1 MPDVN
6 MTAPSGAFAGDP
18 DASLKAW
25 PAGAGSTVGPNP
37 LDTIGA
43 YASTMNALNQNRLFQ
58 QTFAAN
64 QRIGQIMAGSPDFET
79 GLTNV
84 GKDPQAMAF
93 GGAAFSN
100 LRNAMLALTQ
110 QRSTEQ
116 TMAQSGLQA
125 VMKVLPMGLQDPSL
139 IPAAVNSQLMTL
151 SPTARAAV
159 KPAADSLVEA
169 LVGGLPSDPA
179 QAKAIFIKRFGAM
192 AIAGGW
198 NQDLINAA
206 MGTKPATIDAGGRI
220 LTGTQAQGQG
230 SDAGP
235 AGSFTPSTVVG
246 KSLAPTTVQTP
257 GNVPVQVGGEGGI
270 TQLGGAAQQPNALGA
285 PLPAQP
291 SAGGAVAPALT
302 PNKAAAPP
310 PGGGPA
316 AQGDLAGDGKPLI
329 PPGFSMVSPNTNT
342 RGIGG
347 LPVQS
352 KSQVDNED
360 SLHTEYNTT
369 GKKQFDNA
377 QQSLANLQF
386 MDNSYDNL
394 IKGGGFLVPG
404 TAAAFRGDIA
414 KAVNTM
420 TTITGNKPLFDPTKV
435 ADIEKFNKDTKTMG
449 LMLVNQFLGGQREAA
464 QIITGVTSAVPNVE
478 NTYMGGKLV
487 LNGVKAGAQRLIDMR
502 NFENAWQAKNQGNL
516 TGADEAFSKLHPA
529 SEYTNKI
536 LSDMG
541 LQAGGFKSIDT
552 LRNAVKM
559 GYLTSDQGRSIAAKE
574 FKYDDKAKTWTRIG
588 D

>member
-25 PAGAGSTVGPNP
+25 PAGAGSAVGPNP

-79 GLTNV
+79 GLANV

-93 GGAAFSN
+93 GGQAFAN
-100 LRNAMLALTQ
+100 LRGAMLALTQ
-110 QRSTEQ
+110 QRSVEQ

-125 VMKVLPMGLQDPSL
+125 VMKALPMGLTDPSL

-151 SPTARAAV
+151 SPSARAAV

-179 QAKAIFIKRFGAM
+179 QAKAIFTKRFGAM

-206 MGTKPATIDAGGRI
+206 MGTKPTTIDAGGRI

-257 GNVPVQVGGEGGI
+257 GGVPVQVGGEGGI
-270 TQLGGAAQQPNALGA
+270 TQLAPSSAAAQPNALGA
-285 PLPAQP
+285 ALPAPTQP
-291 SAGGAVAPALT
+291 SAGGSVAPALT
-302 PNKAAAPP
+302 PNKAASPP
-310 PGGGPA
+310 PGDGA
-316 AQGDLAGDGKPLI
+316 TAQGDLAGDGKPLV
-329 PPGFSMVSPNTNT
+329 PPGFSMASPNTNT
-342 RGIGG
+342 KGIGG

-352 KSQVDNED
+352 SSQAENEKGLQTD
-360 SLHTEYNTT
+360 FSGPE
-369 GKKQFDNA
+369 KRQFDMSQA
-377 QQSLANLQF
+377 AMGSLQQ
-386 MDNSYDNL
+386 MDNAYDTM
-394 IKGGGFLVPG
+394 IKGGGFNIPG
-404 TAAAFRGDIA
+404 TAASFRMDLA
-414 KAVNTM
+414 KGVNTLAQ
-420 TTITGNKPLFDPTKV
+420 IAGQDPPFDPTKI
-435 ADIEKFNKDTKTMG
+435 ASAEEFNKETKRMG
-449 LMLVNQFLGGQREAA
+449 LMVTNQFLGGQREAA
-464 QIITGVTSAVPNVE
+464 AVIQGITSSVPGIE

-487 LNGVKAGAQRLIDMR
+487 LEGIRAATQRIIDQR
-502 NFENAWQAKNQGNL
+502 NFYNQWKDQNQGNL
-516 TGADEAFSKLHPA
+516 TGADEAFNRAHPA
-529 SEYTNKI
+529 NEYANQV
-536 LSDMG
+536 LSG
-541 LQAGGFKSIDT
+541 LGLTAKGFKSIGDVV
-552 LRNAVKM
+552 NAVRE
-559 GYLTSDQGRSIAAKE
+559 GYMTTDQGKAIARAQFGYK
-574 FKYDDKAKTWTRIG
+574 G
-588 D
+588 